1 MNNSLVV
8 FNPCGIEVSR
18 ALLVVALR
26 AHDHDEPLR
35 EFPNTREGHQAVL
48 RFLERSGRSVR
59 VALESTGLYGLDLA
73 LHQAGVAVMVANPR
87 AVRHFAQALL
97 QRSKNDQLDAEVL
110 REFAARMPFQA
121 WRPPSAA
128 ALKLVAVA
136 RRLEALTDMM
146 AAEKNRRH
154 AASLSEAL
162 PVIIRRD
169 IQRSIQT
176 QQRAIDRLTRAAQE
190 FILTDPELARRY
202 ELLLS
207 IPGFGATSAVHTL
220 AELTLLPADMDVR
233 QWVAYAGLDPR
244 EYTSGTSVHKKVR
257 ISKAGNKH
265 LRRALYMPALVAVQH
280 QPQVRAFYEHLLA
293 RGKTKMQALV
303 ATMRKLL
310 HAIYGMFKHDQLFDG
325 QKVYTSTSPRWLPPC
340 RTRRSYALK
349 PKLPFTTKREST
361 SYPPLTLGSLGIWLP
376 SGPGVESPRVIG
388 SAAPCAL

>member
-1 MNNSLVV
+1 MSNSVV
-8 FNPCGIEVSR
+8 ALAPCGIEVSQ
-18 ALLVVALR
+18 LTLVVALR
-26 AHDHDEPLR
+26 GHDHDEPLR
-35 EFPNTREGHQAVL
+35 EFPNTREGHQALL
-48 RFLERSGRSVR
+48 RFLERCALPVR

-73 LHQAGVAVMVANPR
+73 LTLYQAGVAVMVANPR

-97 QRSKNDQLDAEVL
+97 QRSKNDQRDAEVL

-128 ALKLVAVA
+128 ALTLVAVA
-136 RRLEALTDMM
+136 RRLEALTDLL
-146 AAEKNRRH
+146 AAEKNRGQ
-154 AASLSEAL
+154 AAALSEAL
-162 PVIIRRD
+162 PVIVRRD

-176 QQRAIDRLTRAAQE
+176 QQRAIHRLTRAAQE
-190 FILTDPELARRY
+190 FILADPELARRY

-220 AELTLLPADMDVR
+220 AELTLLPADLDVR
-233 QWVAYAGLDPR
+233 QGVAYAGLDPR

-280 QPQVRAFYEHLLA
+280 QPQVRAFYDHLLA

-310 HAIYGMFKHDQLFDG
+310 HAIYGMFKHDQLFNG
-325 QKVYTSTSPRWLPPC
+325 QKVYASTSP
-340 RTRRSYALK
+340 ALA
-349 PKLPFTTKREST
+349 P
-361 SYPPLTLGSLGIWLP
+361 TLSNAEVVCLQT
-376 SGPGVESPRVIG
+376 
-388 SAAPCAL
+388 

>member
-1 MNNSLVV
+1 MSNSLVA
-8 FNPCGIEVSR
+8 FAPCGIEVSH
-18 ALLVVALR
+18 LTLVVALR
-26 AHDHDEPLR
+26 VHDHAEPLR
-35 EFPNTREGHQAVL
+35 EFPNTREGHQALL
-48 RFLERSGRSVR
+48 RFLARSARPVR

-73 LHQAGVAVMVANPR
+73 LTLHQAGVAVMVANPR

-97 QRSKNDQLDAEVL
+97 QRSKNDQRDAGVL

-121 WRPPSAA
+121 WRPPAAA
-128 ALKLVAVA
+128 ALQLVAVA
-136 RRLEALTDMM
+136 RRLEALTDLM
-146 AAEKNRRH
+146 AAEKNRLH
-154 AASLSEAL
+154 AASLSAAL
-162 PVIIRRD
+162 PALIRHD

-176 QQRAIDRLTRAAQE
+176 QQRAIDRLTRATQE
-190 FILTDPELARRY
+190 FLLADPDLARRY

-207 IPGFGATSAVHTL
+207 IPGFGVTSALHTL
-220 AELTLLPADMDVR
+220 AELTLLPADLDVR

-280 QPQVRAFYEHLLA
+280 QPQVRAYYEHLLA

-325 QKVYTSTSPRWLPPC
+325 LKVYASNSITLAPPPSLSEVVC
-340 RTRRSYALK
+340 ART
-349 PKLPFTTKREST
+349 
-361 SYPPLTLGSLGIWLP
+361 
-376 SGPGVESPRVIG
+376 
-388 SAAPCAL
+388 